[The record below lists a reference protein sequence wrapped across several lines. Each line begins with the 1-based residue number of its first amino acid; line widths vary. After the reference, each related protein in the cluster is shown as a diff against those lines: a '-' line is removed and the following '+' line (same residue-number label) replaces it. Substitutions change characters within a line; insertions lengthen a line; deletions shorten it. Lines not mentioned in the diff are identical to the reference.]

1 VELYCNFWGML
12 TVLELCAV
20 VLIFLPPD
28 PAIESQVYSFKT
40 PESFYTLFGN
50 PGGMVAAELAQD
62 RFEEDVKLLGRNVGL
77 SSVLPGQ
84 HGRRSIMAESS
95 APRSSISSPHSAR
108 TLTSVTTRQAITH
121 P

>member
-1 VELYCNFWGML
+1 MLYNHLWSCIAISGVCSLFS
-12 TVLELCAV
+12 VLELDKSAV

-84 HGRRSIMAESS
+84 HGGRG
-95 APRSSISSPHSAR
+95 
-108 TLTSVTTRQAITH
+108 Q
-121 P
+121 